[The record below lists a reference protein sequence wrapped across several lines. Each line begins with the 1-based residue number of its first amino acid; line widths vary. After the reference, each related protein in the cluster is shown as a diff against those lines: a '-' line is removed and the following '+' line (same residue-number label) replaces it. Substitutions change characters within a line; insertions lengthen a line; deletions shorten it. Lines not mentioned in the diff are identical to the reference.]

1 MPTWKIY
8 LPHILYVASP
18 YETARR
24 LLYPGVVRA
33 PSCSALP
40 RIYIYTY
47 PLSSFGSFLLAGP
60 AVASV
65 PAAAGRA
72 ATEAAG
78 ECGCCLSST
87 CQLVVL
93 RRNFLFL
100 GKGGY
105 PGPSISTQL
114 QHSTSQYYIHIHPA
128 RKDRRWTWTGGCRTD
143 WRTGVWVSGRTDGRA
158 DNGWPGEWVA
168 IGNSSTSS
176 SSLFCSCMDGGGEC
190 DGRVDAAPA
199 EDVPVPHGQPAI
211 HPESDGGPC
220 HGSQLRMAGRRP
232 HRGGSPQRAPA
243 SGASK
248 EGQTDKT
255 RQANTGACAIASRLS
270 FSSGHQLAWY
280 ARLADWVLALGSAH
294 WRVVRAKCTRRAE
307 VQEVKSTACTKY
319 SGAPHPSAWDSC
331 GWSAA

>member
-1 MPTWKIY
+1 MPTWKIH

-47 PLSSFGSFLLAGP
+47 PLSSFGSLLLAGP

-65 PAAAGRA
+65 PAAVGRA

-87 CQLVVL
+87 CQLVVS

-100 GKGGY
+100 GKRGC
-105 PGPSISTQL
+105 PGPGISTQL

-128 RKDRRWTWTGGCRTD
+128 RKDRGWTWAGGCRTD
-143 WRTGVWVSGRTDGRA
+143 WRTGVWVSGRTGGRA

-176 SSLFCSCMDGGGEC
+176 PSSLFCSCMDGGGEC

-211 HPESDGGPC
+211 HLESDGGPC
-220 HGSQLRMAGRRP
+220 RGSQLRMAGRRP
-232 HRGGSPQRAPA
+232 HRGGSPQRARLPERARRDRPTRHARPIPVPVPSPA
-243 SGASK
+243 VCLSRPVTSWLGPHGWLIGSWLW
-248 EGQTDKT
+248 DLH
-255 RQANTGACAIASRLS
+255 TG
-270 FSSGHQLAWY
+270 
-280 ARLADWVLALGSAH
+280 V
-294 WRVVRAKCTRRAE
+294 
-307 VQEVKSTACTKY
+307 
-319 SGAPHPSAWDSC
+319 SC
-331 GWSAA
+331 GRNARREQRSRR